1 MPEVNQAKIDDLDR
15 KLDTIIHM
23 QLDIKKELCDLRNGH
38 DQIAFS
44 LRRKGPINKK

>member
-1 MPEVNQAKIDDLDR
+1 MPEVSQASIDTLNA

-23 QLDIKKELCDLRNGH
+23 QRDIKKELADLRGDH
-38 DQIAFS
+38 DAIAFS